1 MLGRLKA
8 KLGESAAA
16 MRRVF
21 TNPALRRLQLALLG
35 SSAAQWAYSVAIAV
49 YAYEVGGAGLVGLA
63 LFLRF
68 APAAIFAPFAGV
80 IADRFA
86 RERVM
91 VATDLARAATTA
103 LAALVVLVEG
113 APALVFALAAVNG
126 ALATAFE
133 PAQRALLPAVARDPE
148 ELTAANV
155 ATSTIES
162 ITMFA
167 GPALGALV
175 LAATSV
181 EVAFAVTA
189 AGLLWSAALV
199 IGIRV
204 GRPPRPDDADE
215 HPLRQVTAGFRAIT
229 ADHSLTLLVAL
240 TSVQTLVV
248 GGLNVLVVVVALEY
262 LAWGDSG
269 VGILLS
275 AVGVGGLIGAGVTL
289 LITVGR
295 RLSQGFVLG
304 LLLSGLP
311 LAAVAIWE
319 EPAVAVV
326 LLALVGLGNTLVDVS
341 LYTLLQRAV
350 PDAVLARVFGVL
362 ESLIIGTI
370 ALGSLVT
377 PALIGWLG
385 TRGALVATGMV
396 LPVAAVLSWQRLGA
410 IDAAATRPERE
421 LALLRSVAI
430 FSPLPLPALEHL
442 AHSLEP
448 AGVSAGTEVFRQGE
462 PGDRFYVVAE
472 GEVEVEVDG
481 RVVRTQGAGDHFGEI
496 ALLRDVPRTATV
508 RAVTDT
514 ELYALDRDEFIAA
527 VTGHAATAEAADA
540 AVTTRLAHARPQL
553 ASV

>member
-8 KLGESAAA
+8 QLGESAAA

-49 YAYEVGGAGLVGLA
+49 YAFDVGGANLVGLA

-68 APAAIFAPFAGV
+68 APAAICAPFAGV

-91 VATDLARAATTA
+91 VATDLGRAAAMA
-103 LAALVVLVEG
+103 LGALVVLADA

-133 PAQRALLPAVARDPE
+133 PAQRALLPSVARDAE

-162 ITMFA
+162 VTMFG
-167 GPALGALV
+167 GPALGALL

-199 IGIRV
+199 TGIRI
-204 GRPPRPDDADE
+204 GRPPLPADAEE
-215 HPLRQVTAGFRAIT
+215 HPLRQATAGFRAIT
-229 ADHSLTLLVAL
+229 ADPSLRLLVAL
-240 TSVQTLVV
+240 TSVQTLMV
-248 GGLNVLVVVVALEY
+248 GGLNVLIVVVALEY

-289 LITVGR
+289 LMTVGR
-295 RLSQGFVLG
+295 RLSQGFALG

-311 LAAVAIWE
+311 LAALALSK

-350 PDAVLARVFGVL
+350 PDAVLGRVFAVL

-377 PALIGWLG
+377 PALISGLG
-385 TRGALVATGMV
+385 IRGALAATGFL
-396 LPVAAVLSWQRLGA
+396 LPVAAVLCWRRLDG
-410 IDAAATRPERE
+410 IDAAATPPERE

-430 FSPLPLPALEHL
+430 FSPLPPPALEQL
-442 AHSLEP
+442 ARSLEP
-448 AGVSAGTEVFRQGE
+448 VSVAAGTEVFRQGE
-462 PGDRFYVVAE
+462 PGDRFYIVAE
-472 GEVEVEVDG
+472 GEVEVVVDG
-481 RVVRTQGAGDHFGEI
+481 RVVRTEGAGDHFGEI

-508 RAVTDT
+508 RTVTDT
-514 ELYALDRDEFIAA
+514 ELYALERDEFIAA

-540 AVTTRLAHARPQL
+540 AVATRLAHARPQL

>member
-35 SSAAQWAYSVAIAV
+35 SATAQWAYGVAIAV
-49 YAYEVGGAGLVGLA
+49 YAFDVGGATLVGLA

-68 APAAIFAPFAGV
+68 APAAICAPFAGV

-91 VATDLARAATTA
+91 VVTDLGRAAA
-103 LAALVVLVEG
+103 MGLAAVVVVADA

-126 ALATAFE
+126 ALGAAFE
-133 PAQRALLPAVARDPE
+133 PAQRALLPSVARDAE

-155 ATSTIES
+155 ATTTIDS
-162 ITMFA
+162 VTMFG

-175 LAATSV
+175 LAASSV

-189 AGLLWSAALV
+189 AGLMWSAALV
-199 IGIRV
+199 MSIQV
-204 GRPPRPDDADE
+204 GRPPRAADADE
-215 HPLRQVTAGFRAIT
+215 HPLRQATAGFRAIT
-229 ADHSLTLLVAL
+229 ADSSLLLLVAL

-248 GGLNVLVVVVALEY
+248 GALNVLVVVVALEY
-262 LAWGDSG
+262 LDWGDSG

-275 AVGVGGLIGAGVTL
+275 AIGVGGLLGAGVTL
-289 LITVGR
+289 LLTVGR
-295 RLSQGFVLG
+295 RLSQGFAIG

-311 LAAVAIWE
+311 LAALALSK

-350 PDAVLARVFGVL
+350 PDTVLARVFGVL

-377 PALIGWLG
+377 PALISGLG
-385 TRGALVATGMV
+385 TRGALVATGLL
-396 LPVAAVLSWQRLGA
+396 LPVAAVLCWRRLDA
-410 IDAAATRPERE
+410 IDAAAPRLERE

-430 FSPLPLPALEHL
+430 FSPLPPPTLEQL

-448 AGVSAGTEVFRQGE
+448 VSVTAGTEVVRQGE
-462 PGDRFYVVAE
+462 PGDLFYIVAE
-472 GEVEVEVDG
+472 GEVEVMVDG
-481 RVVRTQGAGDHFGEI
+481 RVVRTEGAGDHFGEI

-508 RAVTDT
+508 RAVTGT
-514 ELYALDRDEFIAA
+514 ELYALERDEFIAA
-527 VTGHAATAEAADA
+527 VTGHAATTAAADA
-540 AVTTRLAHARPQL
+540 AVTARLAHARPQL